1 MPVITVEGPAIR
13 EVDKKRALVKGLTDV
28 AVEVYGIEHIV
39 VLIKE
44 NAPENVGV
52 SGTLIADRERE

>member
-28 AVEVYGIEHIV
+28 AVEVYGMEHIV

-44 NAPENVGV
+44 NAPDNVGV
-52 SGTLIADRERE
+52 SGTLISDRKGE